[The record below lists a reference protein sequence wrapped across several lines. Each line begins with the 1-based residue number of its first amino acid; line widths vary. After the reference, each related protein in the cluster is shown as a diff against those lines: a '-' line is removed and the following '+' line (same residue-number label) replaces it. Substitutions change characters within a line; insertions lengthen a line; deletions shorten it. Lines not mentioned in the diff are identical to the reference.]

1 MKGRRSTISA
11 LIIAAALILVAVIA
25 VIYVARPSLS
35 SGPLA
40 THFPPGAWY
49 RVGGTMRPGEMYAY
63 AGPVVENKTGSQAVI
78 DRAVPVGIP
87 GQVRVVKILT
97 QLLSNKKPPHAPG
110 KYLWRHLA
118 DTKSPHA
125 PGWYPAF
132 GSGPFPFSTGLQDNR
147 IFALLPFPP
156 LHETVVPPG
165 RNVEIAFVL
174 AAARPGVYLTKG
186 VWVYYHI
193 SSSQYRYFEPAQ
205 WALCVLPAKCPS
217 WA

>member
-1 MKGRRSTISA
+1 
-11 LIIAAALILVAVIA
+11 
-25 VIYVARPSLS
+25 
-35 SGPLA
+35 
-40 THFPPGAWY
+40 
-49 RVGGTMRPGEMYAY
+49 MRPGQLYAY
-63 AGPVVENKTGSQAVI
+63 QGPIVENKTGSQAVI
-78 DRAVPVGIP
+78 DRAVPVGVP

-97 QLLSNKKPPHAPG
+97 QLLSNKKN
-110 KYLWRHLA
+110 
-118 DTKSPHA
+118 PHA

-132 GSGPFPFSTGLQDNR
+132 SNGPYPFSTGLQDNR

-165 RNVEIAFVL
+165 RNVEIVFVL

-193 SSSQYRYFEPAQ
+193 SSSHYRYFEHAQ
-205 WALCVLPAKCPS
+205 WALCVRPAKCPS

>member
-1 MKGRRSTISA
+1 MKGRRSTISG
-11 LIIAAALILVAVIA
+11 LIIAAALILVAVLTG
-25 VIYVARPSLS
+25 IYVTRPSSS

-40 THFPPGAWY
+40 THFSPGAFY
-49 RVGGTMRPGEMYAY
+49 RIGGTMRPGQMYAY
-63 AGPVVENKTGSQAVI
+63 QGPIVENKTGSHAVI
-78 DRAVPVGIP
+78 DRAVPVGVP
-87 GQVRVVKILT
+87 GHVRVVKILT
-97 QLLSNKKPPHAPG
+97 QLLSNKKS
-110 KYLWRHLA
+110 L
-118 DTKSPHA
+118 HA
-125 PGWYPAF
+125 PGWYPGF
-132 GSGPFPFSTGLQDNR
+132 SNGPYPFSTGLRNNR
-147 IFALLPFPP
+147 IFASLPFPP

-165 RNVEIAFVL
+165 RNVEIVFVL